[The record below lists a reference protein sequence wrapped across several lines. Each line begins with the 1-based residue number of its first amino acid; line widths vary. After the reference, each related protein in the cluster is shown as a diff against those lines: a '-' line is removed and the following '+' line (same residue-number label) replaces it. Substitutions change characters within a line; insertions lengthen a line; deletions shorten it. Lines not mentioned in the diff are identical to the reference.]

1 MDAGPGPVAGGEARP
16 VGGGILRA
24 VMADRPH
31 PEQGYRSCLGVLAL
45 ARSYEAGRLDAACR
59 RGLSIRARSVASI
72 RSILKNGLESASSK
86 TPPTNVRSGTRTSAD
101 RAITIEGNP
110 TLLIHPTSERLIAL
124 GLTGMVKAL
133 DEQRQAEATFDS
145 LGFEDRL
152 GLLVDRE
159 AAKRDAKRLT
169 TRLKFAAL
177 RQAACVEDLDLRAP
191 RGIDRAVMAH
201 LIDGAWI
208 GRYENLLITGPTGL
222 GKSWIACA
230 LGHKACRDGRRVA
243 YHRVPKLFEA
253 LATARGDGRHARML
267 KALERTELLILDDWG
282 LSVLPAPDR
291 RDLLEILEDRHGRS
305 STIVTSQLPVEHW
318 HEAIGDPTLADAILD
333 RLVHN
338 AHRLPL
344 SGESMRKRVA
354 GMKPLDQTGRD

>member
-1 MDAGPGPVAGGEARP
+1 M
-16 VGGGILRA
+16 
-24 VMADRPH
+24 
-31 PEQGYRSCLGVLAL
+31 
-45 ARSYEAGRLDAACR
+45 
-59 RGLSIRARSVASI
+59 
-72 RSILKNGLESASSK
+72 
-86 TPPTNVRSGTRTSAD
+86 
-101 RAITIEGNP
+101 
-110 TLLIHPTSERLIAL
+110 LIHPTSERLIAL

-159 AAKRDAKRLT
+159 AAERDAKRLT

-177 RQAACVEDLDLRAP
+177 RQAACVEDLDLRTP

-291 RDLLEILEDRHGRS
+291 RDLLEILEDRHGRG

-344 SGESMRKRVA
+344 AGESMRKRVA
-354 GMKPLDQTGRD
+354 RMKPLDQTGQD